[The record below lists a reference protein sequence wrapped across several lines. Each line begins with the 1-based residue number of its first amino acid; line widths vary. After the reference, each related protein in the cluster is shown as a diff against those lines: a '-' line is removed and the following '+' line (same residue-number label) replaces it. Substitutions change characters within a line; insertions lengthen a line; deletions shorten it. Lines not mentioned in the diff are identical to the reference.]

1 MSRLNVPFSCTRK
14 WRGASFSSL
23 SRRRSGPLA
32 LWTPEMRGVVSA
44 WVMGFGEVAAAVV
57 LRG

>member
-1 MSRLNVPFSCTRK
+1 YTKMAWRRFRLPRGVPGRSRFGHL
-14 WRGASFSSL
+14 
-23 SRRRSGPLA
+23 
-32 LWTPEMRGVVSA
+32 MRGVVSA